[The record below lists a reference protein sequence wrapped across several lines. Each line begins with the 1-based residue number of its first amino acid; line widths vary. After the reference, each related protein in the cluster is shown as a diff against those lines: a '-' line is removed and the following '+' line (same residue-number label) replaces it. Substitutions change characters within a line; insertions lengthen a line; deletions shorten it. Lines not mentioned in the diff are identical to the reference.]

1 MPTLTFPLSRIEGHA
16 QVVIEVQAGEVVSAR
31 FQAIEFRGFE
41 YFVQG
46 APAEQMPVIAPRIC
60 GVCSTAH
67 HVAAVKALEDAYGVT
82 PPPLALKI
90 RELLLLGQI
99 IQNQA
104 TSLFI
109 FTMPDRIGVA
119 SIFQVAPSTS
129 SGQAPSTSS
138 PPRLPRVLAMEVL
151 AVAGQA
157 PSMSEQDNARIAM
170 RALQVRKAGT
180 DLITTAGGQFIH
192 PVKAVVGGVTSG
204 IGSEKAATMRAELSE
219 VLPLACELFD
229 CYWEMSLAMGERIGT
244 WGDDAPACYIAAIA
258 DCRPNYCGDV
268 IRVMCPQGDVRIS
281 FPARDFRAHLT
292 YQETDYS
299 YAGQTSYEGEVIR
312 ANSLARV
319 NMARC
324 MGTPRA
330 DEYLAHFHEAFGQPA
345 HAIML
350 FDLARGIE
358 LVYALERAMEILA
371 EPLDHE
377 DTDVPYTPRDGKGYG
392 LVEAPRGPL
401 IHHYSIKNGLIV
413 QAEFIIPTVHNAL
426 AIERALRVAARR
438 YVTAEQVDMELERAV
453 GRVVR
458 AFDPCI
464 ACATH

>member
-1 MPTLTFPLSRIEGHA
+1 
-16 QVVIEVQAGEVVSAR
+16 
-31 FQAIEFRGFE
+31 
-41 YFVQG
+41 VQG
-46 APAEQMPVIAPRIC
+46 APAEQMPVITPRIC

-67 HVAAVKALEDAYGVT
+67 HVAAVKALEDAYTVT
-82 PPPLALKI
+82 PPPLALRI

-99 IQNQA
+99 VQNQA

-109 FTMPDRIGVA
+109 FTMPDRPGVA

-129 SGQAPSTSS
+129 Q
-138 PPRLPRVLAMEVL
+138 EVN
-151 AVAGQA
+151 AG
-157 PSMSEQDNARIAM
+157 IAT
-170 RALQVRKAGT
+170 RALRVRKAGT

-204 IGSEKAATMRAELSE
+204 IGPEQAGAMRAELSE

-229 CYWEMSLAMGERIGT
+229 LYWEMSLAMGERIGT
-244 WGDDAPACYIAAIA
+244 WGDDAPACYIAAVA
-258 DCRPNYCGDV
+258 DCCPNYYGDV
-268 IRVMCPQGDVRIS
+268 IRVMCPEGVVRAR

-330 DEYLAHFHEAFGQPA
+330 DEYLARFHEAFGQPA

-358 LVYALERAMEILA
+358 LIYALERAMEILA
-371 EPLDHE
+371 EPLDRE
-377 DTDVPYTPRDGKGYG
+377 DTDVPYTPRDGEGYG
-392 LVEAPRGPL
+392 LVEAPRGP
-401 IHHYSIKNGLIV
+401 
-413 QAEFIIPTVHNAL
+413 FIIPTVHNSL
-426 AIERALRVAARR
+426 AIERALRVAAKR
-438 YVTAEQVDMELERAV
+438 YISAERVDMELERAV

>member
-31 FQAIEFRGFE
+31 FQAMEFRGFE

-109 FTMPDRIGVA
+109 FTMPDRLDVA
-119 SIFQVAPSTS
+119 SIFQLT
-129 SGQAPSTSS
+129 
-138 PPRLPRVLAMEVL
+138 EE
-151 AVAGQA
+151 AG
-157 PSMSEQDNARIAM
+157 SEQINAEIAM

-204 IGSEKAATMRAELSE
+204 IGPEQAAVMRAELSE
-219 VLPLACELFD
+219 VLPIACDLFD
-229 CYWEMSLAMGERIGT
+229 LYWEMSLAMGERIGT

-268 IRVMCPQGDVRIS
+268 IRVMCPKGVVRAS

-299 YAGQTSYEGEVIR
+299 YAGQTSYEGEVMR
-312 ANSLARV
+312 ANSLARA

-324 MGTPRA
+324 MGTSCA
-330 DEYLAHFHEAFGQPA
+330 DEYLARFHEAFGQPA
-345 HAIML
+345 HALML

-358 LVYALERAMEILA
+358 LVYALERAMEILG

-377 DTDVPYTPRDGKGYG
+377 DTAVSYTPRDGEGYG

-401 IHHYSIKNGLIV
+401 IHHYRIENGLIA

-426 AIERALRVAARR
+426 AIERALRVAAKR
-438 YVTAEQVDMELERAV
+438 YITAERVDMELERAV